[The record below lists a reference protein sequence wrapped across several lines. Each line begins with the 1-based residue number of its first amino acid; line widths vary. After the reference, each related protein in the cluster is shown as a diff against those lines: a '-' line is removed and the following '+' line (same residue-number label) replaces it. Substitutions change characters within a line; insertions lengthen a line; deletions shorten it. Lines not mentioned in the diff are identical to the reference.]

1 MRVLERCELPRCVS
15 CYFFV
20 QPTLT
25 ASRMFCGHVCAVVS
39 CACTFV
45 SASVPV
51 TGRVW
56 GGAVVACRWTLVPRV
71 RNRPFRLSVTC
82 FCDAVVCCRSG
93 GACPDGAS
101 VVVDD
106 CNSTASRCTI
116 ADGSGS
122 RCLADL
128 STALMQT
135 CHRLTFVPE
144 QTPGAVHWCVA
155 LALHGALAVSSHST
169 ARTTT
174 GARWWMLCGV
184 AISGREVGVSRPTQ
198 R

>member
-1 MRVLERCELPRCVS
+1 
-15 CYFFV
+15 
-20 QPTLT
+20 
-25 ASRMFCGHVCAVVS
+25 MFCGHVCAVVS

-93 GACPDGAS
+93 GAGADGAAM
-101 VVVDD
+101 VVDD
-106 CNSTASRCTI
+106 CSCTASQCTI

-122 RCLADL
+122 RCRADV
-128 STALMQT
+128 STLVT
-135 CHRLTFVPE
+135 TFSCTVTAVPW
-144 QTPGAVHWCVA
+144 QSPTAAHWCVA
-155 LALHGALAVSSHST
+155 PALHGALAVSSQPT
-169 ARTTT
+169 ARTTM
-174 GARWWMLCGV
+174 GARWWTACGV
-184 AISGREVGVSRPTQ
+184 AISGRDVGVSRPTQ